1 MIWKDTKGS
10 IMAKRRGRS
19 RKQDSS
25 SATLI
30 ILQVAVAL
38 VVVITPIIL
47 LLGSLFFGLKR
58 RGYTKYVQGNLSDFW
73 LDDDEK
79 QEFKEVSKI
88 LDDAHNAIA
97 DAKTTGRIK
106 NVSVNK
112 DGSFSARSKL
122 GKELREIIE
131 ENEMIIGRYDESHTQ
146 MVNLPQTRWKNFRNT
161 FAASRSFISGLF
173 IWIILAGVAP
183 AVLIQNDTVNYI
195 EGIRIFFYFPVMLL
209 KQGASG
215 ISANVWQMMAIV
227 TGGSV
232 LVAAVVAII
241 SLFSVKSITPYPPK
255 VTEKNIDEY

>member
-1 MIWKDTKGS
+1 
-10 IMAKRRGRS
+10 
-19 RKQDSS
+19 
-25 SATLI
+25 
-30 ILQVAVAL
+30 
-38 VVVITPIIL
+38 
-47 LLGSLFFGLKR
+47 
-58 RGYTKYVQGNLSDFW
+58 
-73 LDDDEK
+73 
-79 QEFKEVSKI
+79 
-88 LDDAHNAIA
+88 
-97 DAKTTGRIK
+97 
-106 NVSVNK
+106 
-112 DGSFSARSKL
+112 
-122 GKELREIIE
+122 
-131 ENEMIIGRYDESHTQ
+131 MIIGRYDESHTQ